1 MNIVQA
7 EKKNL
12 SEIMSFYRVMC
23 EVLGEKSFLPD
34 GDKGGFPSQTMVE
47 DAINA
52 GQQFIGIED
61 NKVMAAYILDH
72 DCDAAYHTVSWNIN
86 ATEKEVVILHA
97 LRVLP
102 EYGGRGY
109 SKQLVAHAIQTAKNW
124 GQKAI
129 RLDCIVG
136 NDIPVKVYQS
146 FGFKYIDTVNITYAD
161 IGVPMQFR
169 LYELVLS

>member
-7 EKKNL
+7 KKKNL
-12 SEIMSFYRVMC
+12 SEIMSFYNVMC
-23 EVLGEKSFLPD
+23 QVLGEKSFLPD
-34 GDKGGFPSQTMVE
+34 GDKGGFPSETMVK
-47 DAINA
+47 DAITA

-61 NKVMAAYILDH
+61 NKIMAAYILNH
-72 DCDAAYHTVSWNIN
+72 DCDAAYRTAGWNIN
-86 ATEKEVVILHA
+86 AKENEVVILHA

-102 EYGGRGY
+102 EYSGRGY
-109 SKQLVAHAIQTAKNW
+109 SKQLVSHAIRTAKGWN
-124 GQKAI
+124 QKAI
-129 RLDCIVG
+129 RLDCIIG

-146 FGFKYIDTVNITYAD
+146 NGFKYVDTVSITYAD